1 MVRYIS
7 LTHPT
12 TKTVTM
18 ESLFT
23 NRVAVL
29 ATMHQKERVIAPI
42 LQTELGIKVVVP
54 PNFNTDIFGTFTREI
69 KRPGTQIEAARFKA
83 EKVLELTGESLA
95 IASEG
100 SFAPH
105 PSFPYISSN
114 REIVVLIDKQNDLEI
129 IGEEFSTDTN
139 HNYQVI
145 SSIEEALNFTQKVGF
160 PEHGVIVMVGENP
173 QDSKEVFKGITTN
186 SQLVEAVNITL
197 QNSPTGKA
205 HIETDMRAMY
215 NPTRMKNI
223 QKATLNLITKIKSV
237 CSQCSTPGFEITQRI
252 QGLPCAICSAPTLLT
267 KSVIYQCK
275 KCGFKKE
282 ALYPDGMEFADPG
295 QCMYCNP

>member
-1 MVRYIS
+1 
-7 LTHPT
+7 
-12 TKTVTM
+12 M
-18 ESLFT
+18 ENQSLFT

-42 LQTELGIKVVVP
+42 LAKEFGIKVTILED
-54 PNFNTDIFGTFTREI
+54 FNTDLFGTFTREI
-69 KRPGTQIEAARFKA
+69 KRLGTQIEAARFKA

-95 IASEG
+95 LASEG

-114 REIVVLIDKQNDLEI
+114 REIVILIDKQNNLEI

-139 HNYQVI
+139 HNYQTI
-145 SSIEEALNFTQKVGF
+145 SSLEEAFNFTQKVGF
-160 PEHGVIVMVGENP
+160 PEHGVIVMTEENP
-173 QDSKEVFKGITTN
+173 QDSKGVFKGITTEA
-186 SQLVEAVNITL
+186 QLVEAVNFTL
-197 QNSPTGKA
+197 ANSPTGTA

-223 QKATLNLITKIKSV
+223 EKATLNLISKIKSV
-237 CSQCSTPGFEITQRI
+237 CPQCSTPGFEITQRV
-252 QGLPCAICSAPTLLT
+252 QGLPCVMCSAPTILT

-275 KCGFKKE
+275 KCSFKTEK
-282 ALYPDGMEFADPG
+282 LYPDGIEFADPG